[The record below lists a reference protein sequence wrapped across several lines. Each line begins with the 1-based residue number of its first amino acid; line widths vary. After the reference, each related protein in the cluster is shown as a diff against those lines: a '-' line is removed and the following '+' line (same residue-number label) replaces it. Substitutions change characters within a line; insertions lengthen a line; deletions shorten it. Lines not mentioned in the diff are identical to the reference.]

1 LRDEGK
7 NLLVL
12 DSGDLLFLTN
22 PINER
27 TREQSLKKAEQIIR
41 AFNIVGCDAL
51 NIGDND
57 LAEGKEYLLERA
69 EESNFPFISANLIDT
84 TSGRPLLEP
93 YIIREVDG
101 LRVGIFGLVTH
112 SVKLDMPDLLIDDPY
127 ETAKRIV
134 DELKGKCDLV
144 IALTHLG
151 VNNDKKLAQQVPGIN
166 IIVGGHSSSKLETP
180 LRVNDTIILQAYLQG
195 RYLGRLDLTIYN
207 GSLDFFDAMSVSIPR
222 NILDPAGGQVVA
234 EVSADNQN
242 APAYSDVSQEQKQDA
257 ERSQY
262 INALVIMDEN
272 IDDEPEVQELVDE
285 YRKDLMEILRARA
298 KAASAKTVA
307 EKK

>member
-1 LRDEGK
+1 M
-7 NLLVL
+7 
-12 DSGDLLFLTN
+12 TN
-22 PINER
+22 PLNER
-27 TREQSLKKAEQIIR
+27 TRDQSLKKAEQTIK
-41 AFNIVGCDAL
+41 AFNIIGCDAL
-51 NIGDND
+51 NVGDND

-69 EESNFPFISANLIDT
+69 EESDFPFISANLIDT
-84 TSGRPLLEP
+84 TSGRSILEP
-93 YIIREVDG
+93 YIIKEVDG

-112 SVKLDMPDLLIDDPY
+112 RAELDMPDLLIDDPFK
-127 ETAKRIV
+127 TAKRIV

-151 VNNDKKLAQQVPGIN
+151 VNDDKKLAQQVPGIN

-195 RYLGRLDLTIYN
+195 RYLGRLDLTIRN

-222 NILDPAGGQVVA
+222 NILDPEGGQVVA
-234 EVSADNQN
+234 EVSAGTQN
-242 APAYSDVSQEQKQDA
+242 ASVYPEVSQEQKQDA

-262 INALVIMDEN
+262 INTLVIMDEN
-272 IDDEPEVQELVDE
+272 IEDDPEVQGLVDE
-285 YRKDLMEILRARA
+285 YKKALMEILRARA
-298 KAASAKTVA
+298 KAASAKAVA

>member
-1 LRDEGK
+1 M
-7 NLLVL
+7 
-12 DSGDLLFLTN
+12 FMTN
-22 PINER
+22 PLNER

-41 AFNIVGCDAL
+41 VFNIIGCDAL

-84 TSGRPLLEP
+84 ASGRPLLET
-93 YIIREVDG
+93 YVIREVDG
-101 LRVGIFGLVTH
+101 LKVGIFGLVTH
-112 SVKLDMPDLLIDDPY
+112 RAKLDMPDLLIDDPF

-134 DELKGKCDLV
+134 DELRGKCDLI

-151 VNNDKKLAQQVPGIN
+151 IYDDKKLAQQVPGIN

-195 RYLGRLDLTIYN
+195 RYLGRLDLTIRN

-222 NILDPAGGQVVA
+222 NILDPEGGQIAA
-234 EVSADNQN
+234 EASAD
-242 APAYSDVSQEQKQDA
+242 KQDA

-272 IDDEPEVQELVDE
+272 IEDDPEVQELVDE
-285 YRKDLMEILRARA
+285 YKKALMEILRARA
-298 KAASAKTVA
+298 KAASAKAVA